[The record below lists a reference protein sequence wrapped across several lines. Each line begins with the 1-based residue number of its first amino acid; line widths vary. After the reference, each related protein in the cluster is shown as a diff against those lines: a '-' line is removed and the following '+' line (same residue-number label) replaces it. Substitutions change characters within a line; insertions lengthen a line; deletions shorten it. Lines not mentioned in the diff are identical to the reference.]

1 MFSEDFEE
9 SDNVPLLLNRGK
21 DMGKDNKRKR
31 NLAVNIIPKLT
42 DSKRAYLY
50 QKLSAFQRDSY

>member
-1 MFSEDFEE
+1 M
-9 SDNVPLLLNRGK
+9 LLNRRK

-31 NLAVNIIPKLT
+31 NSAVNIVPKLI
-42 DSKRAYLY
+42 DSKKAYLY